1 MLRIWVSSSCKSS
14 PVASGF
20 IKAERSQN
28 PDGNTS
34 LELEGHERLNVRLI
48 VGFGF

>member
-1 MLRIWVSSSCKSS
+1 MPQIFGANFSENV
-14 PVASGF
+14 
-20 IKAERSQN
+20 
-28 PDGNTS
+28 DGNHA